1 MEHKNSTTI
10 VILAA
15 AALLVIGGFIGL
27 KKHVEVAS
35 PVPVTVV
42 EAPVEEPAP
51 AEKPARIEKKRAKQE
66 TAVSFENVATV
77 GQNSQPEEYATT
89 SEVVD
94 YAYEMLDYYRIY
106 TDEEKMQMAQA
117 MSMMQY
123 YVEEIRANAMEY
135 VQALNMEERQQL
147 IDAVSTYQEYISAV
161 QQEFA
166 GIATDE
172 EIAVFGGA
180 LQSMQAMNDSLLKA
194 ALF

>member
-1 MEHKNSTTI
+1 MENKNSTTI

-15 AALLVIGGFIGL
+15 AALLVVGGFIGL
-27 KKHVEVAS
+27 KKHMEVAS

-51 AEKPARIEKKRAKQE
+51 AEKPARIVKKRAKQE

-77 GQNSQPEEYATT
+77 GQNSQSEEYATT
-89 SEVVD
+89 GEVVD
-94 YAYEMLDYYRIY
+94 YAYEMLDYYRNY
-106 TDEEKMQMAQA
+106 PEEEKMQMAQA

-123 YVEEIRANAMEY
+123 YMEEIRANAMEY

-180 LQSMQAMNDSLLKA
+180 LQSMQDMNDSLLKA